1 MNDEFVITKV
11 EKMIFTIRSQKVM
24 LDRDLASLYG
34 VEVKRLNEQVK
45 RNLERFPEDF
55 MFQCNSSELED
66 LRSQF
71 ATANPASVWNY
82 KNRSLPYLFTENG
95 VAMLSSVLSS
105 AQAIQVNISIMRIF
119 TKLRSFLLME
129 RELNDRMTKI
139 EHDTNK
145 LFKIVFE
152 RLDDY
157 EVMVTPFLPQNRKK
171 IGLKK

>member
-34 VEVKRLNEQVK
+34 VEVKRLNELVK

-55 MFQCNSSELED
+55 MFQCNSSELDD

-71 ATANPASVWNY
+71 ATANPARVWNH
-82 KNRSLPYLFTENG
+82 KSRSLPYLFTENG

-105 AQAIQVNISIMRIF
+105 PQAIQVIISIIRIF
-119 TKLRSFLLME
+119 TKL
-129 RELNDRMTKI
+129 
-139 EHDTNK
+139 
-145 LFKIVFE
+145 
-152 RLDDY
+152 
-157 EVMVTPFLPQNRKK
+157 
-171 IGLKK
+171 